1 MAFQYKYSIQFLIAV
16 PLLLLSGCY
25 DMTVQVTGLP
35 GNTPP
40 AESIYISGNFNNWD
54 PGDPNYILHKNSDS
68 VYEVKLPKG
77 FGDIEYKF
85 TRGDWSTVEKD
96 LCGFEVSNRVAY
108 YGKDLVL
115 RDTIRSWNDL
125 PKPGCPSITI
135 IIDSLPEYRAPST
148 SPPPPPPP
156 PGDGTLFF
164 ASNINNW
171 DPGSRYWMFTTGP
184 DGKYY
189 IEIPRVGDDE
199 IEYKITRGSWQSVE
213 CAANGDDLD
222 NRVLRGRAGEEVRI
236 IIERWKDK

>member
-1 MAFQYKYSIQFLIAV
+1 MKGLATYRLSLLLFV
-16 PLLLLSGCY
+16 PLLMLLAGCY

-54 PGDPNYILHKNSDS
+54 PGDPNYILHKNRDS

-96 LCGFEVSNRVAY
+96 PCGFEISNRVAY
-108 YGKDLVL
+108 YGKNPLL

-135 IIDSLPEYRAPST
+135 IIDSLPKNTPADAALYIAAN
-148 SPPPPPPP
+148 
-156 PGDGTLFF
+156 F
-164 ASNINNW
+164 NNW
-171 DPGSRYWMFTTGP
+171 DPGSRYWMFTRGL

-189 IEIPRVGDDE
+189 VEVPRVTNDQ
-199 IEYKITRGSWQSVE
+199 IEYKITRGGWPNVE
-213 CAANGDDLD
+213 CAANGDDID
-222 NRVLRGRAGEEVRI
+222 NRIYHGRAGEEVRI
-236 IIERWKDK
+236 VIERWKDK